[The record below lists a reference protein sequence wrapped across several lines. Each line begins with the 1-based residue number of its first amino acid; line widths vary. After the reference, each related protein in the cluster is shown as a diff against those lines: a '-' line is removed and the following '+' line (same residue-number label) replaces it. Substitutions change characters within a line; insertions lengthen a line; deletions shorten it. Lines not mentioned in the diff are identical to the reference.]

1 MFNNKVFFDY
11 LLNDDVNGA
20 MNYVEE
26 NVPDYLYKFY
36 SLSDSDDE
44 LSRKKLDTLRSNSN
58 WFDLVR
64 NQNDPLDM
72 KMAYI
77 DETNKKVSEKAVD
90 VAKTLLNDI
99 INSLVICSF
108 IDSNEENLQMWAHYA
123 NNHQG
128 YCIKYKIDNKKAFFK
143 IMYEDKR
150 IPTLSIPLNLYNE
163 MEKSDKQKSETKL
176 LEKYRYL
183 FILLLNIKHSSWSN
197 EKEYRLIYPKE
208 KDGGSNLNN
217 ETIGIKPVEM
227 YLGLKCSDKNK
238 SILKSIAENNLN
250 CKCYEAFISDTKILD
265 FKEYNNVK
273 TNFR

>member
-1 MFNNKVFFDY
+1 MFSNDVFFDC
-11 LLNDDVNGA
+11 LNNNDTHGA
-20 MNYVEE
+20 MKYVEE

-36 SLSDSDDE
+36 SLSDTDDE
-44 LSRKKLDTLRSNSN
+44 LNRKKLDTLRSNSN

-72 KMAYI
+72 QMAYI
-77 DETNKKVSEKAVD
+77 DKTNKRIGQNAINC
-90 VAKTLLNDI
+90 AKKMMTDM
-99 INSLVICSF
+99 INYLTICSF
-108 IDSNEENLQMWAHYA
+108 ADTSERNLQMWANYA
-123 NNHQG
+123 NKQQG
-128 YCIKYKIDNKKAFFK
+128 YCVKYKIHNKKAFYK
-143 IMYEDKR
+143 VMYEDNR
-150 IPTLSIPLNLYNE
+150 IPILSIPLNLYKE

-217 ETIGIKPVEM
+217 EMIGIKPVKM
-227 YLGLKCSDKNK
+227 YLGLKCSDAHK
-238 SILKSIAENNLN
+238 SELESIAKDNLG

-265 FKEYNNVK
+265 FKES
-273 TNFR
+273 

>member
-11 LLNDDVNGA
+11 LLNDDVNEA
-20 MNYVEE
+20 MKYAEQ

-36 SLSDSDDE
+36 SLSDSDEE
-44 LSRKKLDTLRSNSN
+44 LNQKKLETLKSNSN
-58 WFDLVR
+58 WFDLAC

-77 DETNKKVSEKAVD
+77 DETNKRVSENAVD

-99 INSLVICSF
+99 IDSLVICSF
-108 IDSNEENLQMWAHYA
+108 SDSNEKNLQMWANYA

-128 YCIKYKIDNKKAFFK
+128 YCIKYRIDNKKAFFK
-143 IMYEDKR
+143 IMYEDNR

-163 MEKSDKQKSETKL
+163 MCKVDKGNIEIEAL
-176 LEKYRYL
+176 NKYRYY
-183 FILLLNIKHSSWSN
+183 FVLLLNIKQSCWSN

-217 ETIGIKPVEM
+217 EMIGIKPVEM
-227 YLGLKCSDKNK
+227 YLGLKCSDENK
-238 SILKSIAENNLN
+238 SKLKSIAEDDLN
-250 CKCYEAFISDTKILD
+250 CKCYEAFISTIKDLD
-265 FKEYNNVK
+265 FKEL
-273 TNFR
+273 

>member
-20 MNYVEE
+20 MKYAEQ

-36 SLSDSDDE
+36 SLSDSDEE
-44 LSRKKLDTLRSNSN
+44 LNQKKLETLKSNSN
-58 WFDLVR
+58 WFDLAC

-77 DETNKKVSEKAVD
+77 DETNKKVCENAVD

-99 INSLVICSF
+99 IDSLVICSF
-108 IDSNEENLQMWAHYA
+108 IDSNEKNLQMWANYA

-143 IMYEDKR
+143 IMYEDNR
-150 IPTLSIPLNLYNE
+150 IPILSIPLNLYNE

-217 ETIGIKPVEM
+217 EIIGIKPVEM

-250 CKCYEAFISDTKILD
+250 CKCYDSFISNTKILD
-265 FKEYNNVK
+265 FKEL
-273 TNFR
+273 

>member
-44 LSRKKLDTLRSNSN
+44 LNRKKLDTLRSNSS
-58 WFDLVR
+58 WFDLVC

-90 VAKTLLNDI
+90 VAKTLLNDM

-123 NNHQG
+123 NKHQG

-150 IPTLSIPLNLYNE
+150 IPTLSILLNLYNE

-208 KDGGSNLNN
+208 KNGGSNLNN
-217 ETIGIKPVEM
+217 EMIGIKPVKM
-227 YLGLKCSDKNK
+227 YLGLKCSDAHK
-238 SILKSIAENNLN
+238 SELKSIAKDNLD

-265 FKEYNNVK
+265 FKEL
-273 TNFR
+273 